1 MSIHS
6 ELLYSIDNTQIFLD
20 ISNQSRNFSLIKT
33 ARANQDQRALIRVHY
48 KLDYRKVKTV
58 PFPAVRFLLGRGG
71 PNEDPQISAAIKK
84 EIEEFGDIIVGSF
97 EDTYDNLPLKVFHY
111 YFTVQSSLYIL
122 TDLAKVR
129 NGYGMRDFIRWKN
142 PNYGYF
148 EAKSQIPLHRISWG
162 HRKS

>member
-6 ELLYSIDNTQIFLD
+6 ELLYSIDSTQIFLD

-71 PNEDPQISAAIKK
+71 PNEDSQISAAIQK

-97 EDTYDNLPLKVFHY
+97 EDTYDNLPLKELKIIQQLRRISVIFVQINISI
-111 YFTVQSSLYIL
+111 YFCPLELEKMEATV
-122 TDLAKVR
+122 KVR
-129 NGYGMRDFIRWKN
+129 TRD
-142 PNYGYF
+142 
-148 EAKSQIPLHRISWG
+148 L
-162 HRKS
+162 